1 MEGTGRDSSGAW
13 VDVDKNGDDGNG
25 EETTTMLPDQGGK
38 PNTLVG
44 EVIGKLGDIELANPE
59 NQGGTIQ
66 SSHDP
71 KGGEQNLSSTAIVAL
86 IFLVLQNSMAV
97 LIMRYTLVHP
107 GEKEFLALTAVIMA
121 EAFKTG
127 VSLSILC
134 LDGSFVEMFDDKIDV
149 LKTSIPALIFL
160 VQNNLQYIAVKN
172 LHAATYQ
179 VLYQVKILTTAVV
192 WVMVFRTPLGW
203 KKWCAL
209 CFLLSGIVVIRE
221 SEMRSGPSK
230 AANSQVNITIGLSAT
245 LAASITSAL
254 GGVYSETL
262 MKGKSKLSV
271 WQRNVLLGLYSTVL
285 GLGAIACMPEQ
296 RHIVA
301 EKGFF
306 HGYTL
311 VTCISI
317 SIQGGGGLII
327 GFVMKY
333 ATVILKDIATSLSI
347 VFSCT
352 FSALFFDQHL
362 GAPFITGACMVVVA
376 AWAFSMAKPPK

>member
-209 CFLLSGIVVIRE
+209 CFLLSGQHHSWFVSDSGGEHYIGTRRSVFGDADEGQEQTLCLAKECPTWLVFNSARTWGHSLHAGTTAHRSRE
-221 SEMRSGPSK
+221 GLLPRLHAGDLHQHQHSGRRRLDHRFCHE
-230 AANSQVNITIGLSAT
+230 VRDRHLEGHRDLTVHRVLLHVLSP
-245 LAASITSAL
+245 LLRSAL
-254 GGVYSETL
+254 GRSFHYRSLHGRGRSLGFLDGEASE
-262 MKGKSKLSV
+262 
-271 WQRNVLLGLYSTVL
+271 
-285 GLGAIACMPEQ
+285 
-296 RHIVA
+296 VA
-301 EKGFF
+301 
-306 HGYTL
+306 
-311 VTCISI
+311 
-317 SIQGGGGLII
+317 
-327 GFVMKY
+327 
-333 ATVILKDIATSLSI
+333 
-347 VFSCT
+347 
-352 FSALFFDQHL
+352 
-362 GAPFITGACMVVVA
+362 P
-376 AWAFSMAKPPK
+376 